1 MVEQAKT
8 KVIWQ
13 EDQIIGRIQGKVEM
27 NRGKIET
34 RLADLYRMLERV
46 QMKLI
51 DGNLSSIVY
60 TKTEILENQ
69 ILSRIERL
77 EAMLEECEDEEE

>member
-1 MVEQAKT
+1 M
-8 KVIWQ
+8 
-13 EDQIIGRIQGKVEM
+13 VEM

-34 RLADLYRMLERV
+34 RLADLYGMLERV
-46 QMKLI
+46 QMKLL
-51 DGNLSSIVY
+51 DGNMSSVVY

-77 EAMLEECEDEEE
+77 EAMLEECEDED